1 MSRYYAFFFV
11 SGFCSLLYELVWL
24 RLAMAE
30 FGVTTPLASMVLSFL
45 MAGLG
50 LGSWA
55 AGRWLRKYGAHVHFP
70 PLRLYA
76 IAELLISVSA
86 VLVPHQLRWGHELL
100 LLLGSSSPFSSG
112 TYYLLAGAWLLLTL
126 VPWCA
131 CMGATFPLGMFALGG
146 EQPQEARRSFSYLY
160 LANVLGA
167 TAGAVFPLLLIEK
180 LGFHQTLRV
189 AALLNAALACSAVV
203 LSKSGRAPDRAAVAQ
218 NAGALQRS
226 RVGESRKT
234 RWLLFATGLTSM
246 GMEVVWIRIFTPYL
260 GTVVYSFASILGVYL
275 MATFLGTRVY
285 RRWGSRDDNG
295 GSLVWMF
302 LALAGLVPLLTS
314 DPTVPLPNVLRL
326 ILGVA
331 PFAMAVGFVTPMLVD
346 HESQGDPDR
355 AASAYAVNVLGC
367 IVGPLLSGFIL
378 LPEVGERLALV
389 VLALPWL
396 MLNFFL
402 DRPGVTRGS
411 KASKRRKIFL
421 RWAVALSCCVL
432 FLSTKGYEGYLQAQ
446 VLRDHTATVIATGKG
461 RDKHLLVNGVGIT
474 VLTPATKMMVHLPL
488 AFVSVQGK
496 PQSALVICFG
506 MGTTHRSALSWGI
519 HSTAV
524 ELVPSVPQLFS
535 YFHADGN
542 ELLKSPRSRVI
553 IDDGRRYLEL
563 TREQYDVITIDPP
576 PPVEA
581 AGSSLLYSR
590 EFYALA
596 KHRLRT
602 GGILQQW
609 LLEGDN
615 ETTAAVAR
623 ALKESFPYVRVFHS
637 IEMQGVHFLAGTQAI
652 PIQSAPVLAAR
663 LPRKAV
669 EDLLEWGPEST
680 AERQFNRVLGNEIP
694 IDQLVAMAP
703 GVPALQDDR
712 PINEYYLLR
721 RGVSDYGRRNRD
733 PNPHRQ

>member
-1 MSRYYAFFFV
+1 MSRYYAFFFI
-11 SGFCSLLYELVWL
+11 SGFCSVLYELVWL

-30 FGVTTPLASMVLSFL
+30 FGVTTPLVSMVLSLF

-50 LGSWA
+50 LGSWV
-55 AGRWLRKYGAHVHFP
+55 AGRWLRKYGARVHFP
-70 PLRLYA
+70 RLRLYA
-76 IAELLISVSA
+76 AVELLIGASA
-86 VLVPHQLRWGHELL
+86 ILVPHQLRWGHELL
-100 LLLGSSSPFSSG
+100 LDLGGSSAFSSG
-112 TYYLLAGAWLLLTL
+112 IYYLLAGGLLLLTL

-146 EQPQEARRSFSYLY
+146 EQPHQASRSFSYLY

-167 TAGAVFPLLLIEK
+167 AAGAVFPLLLIEK
-180 LGFHQTLRV
+180 FGFSGTLRV
-189 AALLNAALACSAVV
+189 GGLLNVSLACTAFVLAKSAQT
-203 LSKSGRAPDRAAVAQ
+203 AVAGVQ
-218 NAGALQRS
+218 GTVTGQLSEVR
-226 RVGESRKT
+226 ESRRM

-246 GMEVVWIRIFTPYL
+246 GMEVVWIRMFTPYL
-260 GTVVYSFASILGVYL
+260 GTVVYSFASILAVYL
-275 MATFLGTRVY
+275 MATFLGTRIY
-285 RRWGSRDDNG
+285 RRWRSHDDYEGSQ
-295 GSLVWMF
+295 VWLF
-302 LALAGLVPLLTS
+302 LALGGLMPLWAT
-314 DPTVPLPNVLRL
+314 DPTVPLLHLVRL
-326 ILGVA
+326 AVGVV
-331 PFAMAVGFVTPMLVD
+331 PFAMAAGFATPMLVD

-367 IVGPLLSGFIL
+367 IVGPLLSGFVL
-378 LPEVGERLALV
+378 LPAVGERLALV
-389 VLALPWL
+389 VLVVPWL
-396 MLNFFL
+396 MLNFVPG
-402 DRPGVTRGS
+402 RPGIVPQS
-411 KASKRRKIFL
+411 NPSKRRKMFL
-421 RWAVALSCCVL
+421 RWVVAVAGCVL
-432 FLSTKGYEGYLQAQ
+432 FFSTKGYEGYLQAQ
-446 VLRDHTATVIATGKG
+446 VLRDHTATVIATGMG

-474 VLTPATKMMVHLPL
+474 GLTPITKMMAHLPL
-488 AFVSVQGK
+488 AFVSVQEK
-496 PQSALVICFG
+496 PQIALVICFG

-542 ELLKSPRSRVI
+542 ELLKSPRSLVI

-596 KHRLRT
+596 KQRLRT

-609 LLEGDN
+609 LPGADN

-623 ALKESFPYVRVFHS
+623 ALKESFPYVRAFHPL
-637 IEMQGVHFLAGTQAI
+637 EMWGVHFLASMQAI
-652 PIQSAPVLAAR
+652 PVESASVLASQ
-663 LPRKAV
+663 LPREAV
-669 EDLLEWGPEST
+669 QDILEWGPENT
-680 AERQFNRVLGNEIP
+680 AERQFDRVVRNEIS
-694 IDQLVAMAP
+694 IDQLIATAP

-721 RGVSDYGRRNRD
+721 RGLFDYRARIHD
-733 PNPHRQ
+733 PHQRWP